1 MASSDPVQPQV
12 VEYDRI
18 TGVPSE
24 FNEYLPKCACLQRH
38 SICNGRYVCTRL
50 WHVHGRVAVHRRQA
64 ALATSVDGLCL
75 QQRRRVAADPH
86 AARRHEGC

>member
-24 FNEYLPKCACLQRH
+24 FNEYLPKCA
-38 SICNGRYVCTRL
+38 S
-50 WHVHGRVAVHRRQA
+50 
-64 ALATSVDGLCL
+64 
-75 QQRRRVAADPH
+75 
-86 AARRHEGC
+86 

>member
-24 FNEYLPKCACLQRH
+24 FNEYLPKCAAIARTGSHGGRCMHMLRH
-38 SICNGRYVCTRL
+38 AVRSDGPAAGATPQFSQSTIQS
-50 WHVHGRVAVHRRQA
+50 RVATA
-64 ALATSVDGLCL
+64 AIRA
-75 QQRRRVAADPH
+75 
-86 AARRHEGC
+86 